1 MEKNDLNLESNV
13 KLEVV
18 LLLEKIYDYAP
29 QNRTFSSSIRD
40 QLNFIYD
47 LGLMQKKEKD
57 MLISHFEEVVKR
69 KMDIS

>member
-1 MEKNDLNLESNV
+1 MEKYGLNLESNV

-18 LLLEKIYDYAP
+18 VLLEKIYDYAP
-29 QNRTFSSSIRD
+29 QNRTISSSIRD

-57 MLISHFEEVVKR
+57 MLISHFERVCK
-69 KMDIS
+69 K

>member
-1 MEKNDLNLESNV
+1 MEKYDLNLESNV

-18 LLLEKIYDYAP
+18 MLLEKIYAYAP

-57 MLISHFEEVVKR
+57 MLISHFESACK
-69 KMDIS
+69 K

>member
-1 MEKNDLNLESNV
+1 MEKYDLNLESNV

-18 LLLEKIYDYAP
+18 MLLEKIYDYAP

-47 LGLMQKKEKD
+47 LGLMQKNEKD
-57 MLISHFEEVVKR
+57 MLISHFESACK
-69 KMDIS
+69 K